1 MNIEQNEHQ
10 DALLSKLQVSAEEEF
25 LRAYRLHESEKF
37 QDSIKSAE
45 SAIKLYEQ
53 LGNQDKI
60 FSLRKV
66 VAANYLVEN
75 SIETASNYLEDF
87 LESTLC
93 IFGENHP
100 NVAEVYNQLGY
111 LYSVILKDIEKG
123 IMYDEKCLEI
133 RLKVDGENKAT
144 IAYSY
149 NNLGYSYGEIEDYH
163 RQFLYY
169 QKALNLRKEIYQK
182 PHDDI
187 AESYN
192 NLGFYHQN
200 VLQDYKT
207 ALPYLQKALDIRKEI
222 LGEFHH
228 WTALAYGNVGGCYKE
243 SGKIEKGLA
252 YQKKALSIYE
262 RVFDKPQHLKGDA
275 FVTIS
280 CYYLELKEWKL
291 AIQSLEKAWKIFD
304 ELYKGKN
311 RAKAE
316 TLKTWAQVLLKQSK
330 IEEAL
335 TKIQEALE
343 QELNKE
349 VEPKQSGYKV
359 KDFKETSNLLIE
371 ILKYKA
377 EIHTAYYENI
387 SKDKKDLS
395 CALESYLL
403 AIHIIETKRRN
414 YKTEKSKLLLKDAI
428 SVYGD
433 GLQLAYRI
441 GVETSAVKMKEV
453 SFSFAEKAKAA
464 LLLSI
469 LNDAA
474 AKLKV
479 QLPVILLEK
488 ERRLKSRLTFLD
500 KSIQGYK
507 EKQESSKE
515 GEGGL
520 KQNQLKK
527 WQNEFFDF
535 HQEYLQLL
543 EQLET
548 DYPDYYQ
555 LKYDTKTVIPSELQ
569 STLQENQVVLSY
581 FVGKDKLYIFVVTP
595 DDFEVI
601 DLQLP
606 EDFEALIEGFMAALT
621 QHQFAAFIEKSHQ
634 LHQLLIA
641 PIRDFIVDD
650 FGFDDELKQVFV
662 IPHGVLSYVPFEAL
676 IEQPLSRF
684 PTVDKVVKTLST
696 VEELD
701 NSLNDNSW
709 GNLGY
714 LIHHCQVSYHY
725 STTLLYRHLLKKQ
738 KETEFP
744 NSFAGFAP
752 IYDISTP
759 SKSITS
765 SLTESEQAYLLQQSA
780 KSMQSWVTRSEAI
793 RSDGTWVSLPH
804 SETEAKG
811 IAQLFEEK
819 GLKSK
824 TFLREKASKEG
835 FAEAAN
841 RFKFLLVA
849 AHGLVN
855 DEKTALSGLVF
866 YPNSSEPLSRSL
878 TVDKVLTREVETLS
892 TAESLDNSWNDGES
906 TTDSILSME
915 ETHHLDLQADLVVL
929 SSCESGI
936 GTLHKGE
943 GMMAVNRGFL
953 AAGAN
958 NVVSTLFKVYDK
970 PSSLLTQYLFEEVL
984 EGKTYSAALRLAKL
998 KLMQQPN
1005 IDPKS
1010 WSGFVLI
1017 GG

>member
-1 MNIEQNEHQ
+1 MSIEQNEHQ
-10 DALLSKLQVSAEEEF
+10 EALLSKLQVSAEEGF
-25 LRAYRLHESEKF
+25 VKAYRFHELEKF
-37 QDSIKSAE
+37 QDSIKAAE
-45 SAIKLYEQ
+45 SAIKLYQQ
-53 LGNQDKI
+53 LENQGKI
-60 FSLRKV
+60 FFLRKI
-66 VAANYLVEN
+66 VAANYLVQN
-75 SIETASNYLEDF
+75 SLEIASNYLEDF
-87 LESTLC
+87 LKSTLC
-93 IFGENHP
+93 IFGENHS
-100 NVAEVYNQLGY
+100 NMAEVYNQLGY

-123 IMYDEKCLEI
+123 IMYDEKCLAI
-133 RLKVDGENKAT
+133 RLKVDGENKAA

-169 QKALNLRKEIYQK
+169 QKALNIRTEIYQK

-192 NLGFYHQN
+192 NLGYYHQN
-200 VLQDYKT
+200 VSQDYKT
-207 ALPYLQKALDIRKEI
+207 AISYLQKALDIRKEI
-222 LGEFHH
+222 LGESHH
-228 WTALAYGNVGGCYKE
+228 LTALAYENLGGCYKE
-243 SGKIEKGLA
+243 SGKVERGLA
-252 YQKKALSIYE
+252 YQKKALFIYE
-262 RVFDKPQHLKGDA
+262 RVFDKPHYLKGGG

-280 CYYLELKEWKL
+280 NYYLELKKWEL
-291 AIQSLEKAWKIFD
+291 VIQSLEKAWKIFD

-311 RAKAE
+311 IVKAN
-316 TLKTWAQVLLKQSK
+316 TLKIWAQVLLKQSK
-330 IEEAL
+330 IGEAL
-335 TKIQEALE
+335 NKIQEALE
-343 QELNKE
+343 QQLNKE
-349 VEPKQSGYKV
+349 VEPKQRGYKV
-359 KDFKETSNLLIE
+359 EDFKEISSTLIE
-371 ILKYKA
+371 TLKYKA

-395 CALESYLL
+395 YALESYLL
-403 AIHIIETKRRN
+403 VIHVIEAKRRN
-414 YKTEKSKLLLKDAI
+414 YKTEKSKLLLKDVI

-453 SFSFAEKAKAA
+453 SFSFAEKSKAA

-479 QLPVILLEK
+479 QFPVVLLEK

-515 GEGGL
+515 DESGL
-520 KQNQLKK
+520 GQNQLKK

-555 LKYDTKTVIPSELQ
+555 LKYDTKTVVPSELQ
-569 STLQENQVVLSY
+569 SILTEDQVVLSY
-581 FVGKDKLYIFVVTP
+581 FVGKDKLYIFVVTAN
-595 DDFEVI
+595 DFEVI

-606 EDFEALIEGFMAALT
+606 NDFEALIEDFMAGLT
-621 QHQFAAFIEKSHQ
+621 QHQFAVFSEKSHI
-634 LHQLLIA
+634 LYQLLIA

-662 IPHGVLSYVPFEAL
+662 IPHGVLTYLPFEAL
-676 IEQPLSRF
+676 IGSPQPLPKFATIGKVSAIKETL
-684 PTVDKVVKTLST
+684 PTVS
-696 VEELD
+696 
-701 NSLNDNSW
+701 NFGNSW
-709 GNLGY
+709 SGLDY
-714 LIHHCQVSYHY
+714 LLHHCEISYHY
-725 STTLLYRHLLKKQ
+725 SITLLHRHLLKKQ
-738 KETEFP
+738 TQEDSP

-752 IYDISTP
+752 IYDKKAPDFSKISP
-759 SKSITS
+759 SIP
-765 SLTESEQAYLLQQSA
+765 LQSDALKQSVKA
-780 KSMQSWVTRSEAI
+780 MQTWATRSDAI
-793 RSDGTWVSLPH
+793 HSDGTWVSLPH

-811 IAQLFEEK
+811 IAELFESK
-819 GLKSK
+819 GLESEI
-824 TFLREKASKEG
+824 FLREKASKEG
-835 FAEAAN
+835 FKVAAN

-855 DEKTALSGLVF
+855 DEKVALSGLMF
-866 YPNSSEPLSRSL
+866 YPNPLL
-878 TVDKVLTREVETLS
+878 ALPK
-892 TAESLDNSWNDGES
+892 GES
-906 TTDSILSME
+906 NLYKGNGKREEGSDLFDLASDFSLPSSKTDSVLSME
-915 ETHHLDLQADLVVL
+915 ETYHLNLQADLVVL

-953 AAGAN
+953 AGGAN

-984 EGKTYSAALRLAKL
+984 EGRTYSAALRAAKL